1 MSHSRKLRSLLV
13 SLLLVGTGAQA
24 AINAK
29 AEQEISQL
37 LDFVEHSGCQF
48 IRNGSE
54 YPAAEARAHLQK
66 KLDYLENKNMVSS
79 AEDFIERA
87 ATKSSMSGQRYQ
99 VDCPAGK
106 QDASAWLNN
115 ELKRLR
121 QAP

>member
-1 MSHSRKLRSLLV
+1 MPHSRKLRSLLGA
-13 SLLLVGTGAQA
+13 LLLISMGAQA
-24 AINAK
+24 AVDAK
-29 AEQEISQL
+29 AQREITQL

-48 IRNGSE
+48 IRNGSA

-66 KLDYLENKNMVSS
+66 KLDYLENKDMVSS

-99 VDCPAGK
+99 MDCPAGK
-106 QDASAWLNN
+106 QDASAWLND

-121 QAP
+121 QPQ